1 MAEPVRSVLHDA
13 QVAQGAGFRDDD
25 GWLWTTGFGDPAGG
39 YAAITEGT
47 AMWDVYPLVK
57 WDVHGPQAAQ
67 GVQRVFTGDVV
78 GQAAGQVRYGAF
90 TDEDGLLVDD
100 GTVFKHADD
109 HFWVFTNTSGFAT
122 HWTAHTS
129 GLDFTF
135 ENRVHEMPL
144 VSVQGPGSREL
155 LQGLTTADLGA
166 LKYFRF
172 LPERVDVG
180 GVPSWLMR
188 TGFSGEL
195 GFELVPVPD
204 GAPALWAALGAAG
217 AVPIGL
223 DTVEPARIEA
233 GLVIYST
240 DYTPGEHSP
249 YDVSL
254 DRFVALGS
262 GAQFVGR
269 ARLTEIAAAPPRRLK
284 TLQLHGDALPEVGAQ
299 VSDSGAVVGSV
310 SSRVDSSRFG
320 GIGLAM
326 LSTEVAVDGRVLQV
340 DDGSGAMAATV
351 VPLSVKDPGKLRA
364 RA

>member
-1 MAEPVRSVLHDA
+1 MTEPVRSVLHDA
-13 QVAQGAGFRDDD
+13 QLAQGASFRDDD
-25 GWLWTTGFGDPAGG
+25 GWFWTTGFGDPAGG

-57 WDVHGPQAAQ
+57 WDVRGPQAAQ
-67 GVQRVFTGDVV
+67 GVQRVFTGDVL
-78 GQAAGQVRYGAF
+78 GQVPGQVRYGAF

-109 HFWVFTNTSGFAT
+109 HFWVFTNTSGFAA
-122 HWTAHTS
+122 HWAAHTS
-129 GLDFTF
+129 GLDFSF

-144 VSVQGPGSREL
+144 VSVQGPGARDL
-155 LQGLTTADLGA
+155 LQALTSADLAG
-166 LKYFRF
+166 LRYFRF

-180 GVPSWLMR
+180 GVPCWLMR

-233 GLVIYST
+233 GLIIYST

-262 GAQFVGR
+262 GADFVGR
-269 ARLTEIAAAPPRRLK
+269 ARLAQIAQAPPYRLK
-284 TLQLHGDALPEVGAQ
+284 TLQFHGDRLPEVGGDVVDA
-299 VSDSGAVVGSV
+299 GAVVGTV
-310 SSRVDSSRFG
+310 SSRVDSPRFG

-326 LSTEVAVDGRVLQV
+326 LATEVAVDGRVLEV
-340 DDGSGAMAATV
+340 ETEAGAMDATV

-364 RA
+364 RS